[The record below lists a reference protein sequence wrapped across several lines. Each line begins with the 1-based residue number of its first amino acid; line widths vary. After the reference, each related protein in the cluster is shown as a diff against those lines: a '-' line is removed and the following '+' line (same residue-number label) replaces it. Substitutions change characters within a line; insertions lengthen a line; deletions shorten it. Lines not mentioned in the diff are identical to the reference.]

1 MAKIGVVHGPNLNML
16 GTREPEVYGSVTLDD
31 INKMLVEVAA
41 EHELRTFQSNSQG
54 AIIDELQKL
63 AGWADGI
70 IINPGAYTHY
80 SYAIRDAIAGM
91 DVPVVETH
99 LSNIHAREAFRSTSV
114 LAPVCIGQI
123 SGFGSYSYILAFYA
137 LLQSLEM

>member
-16 GTREPEVYGSVTLDD
+16 GTREPEVYGSVSLDD
-31 INKMLVEVAA
+31 INKMLVEVAS
-41 EHELRTFQSNSQG
+41 EHEIRTFQSNSQG

-63 AGWADGI
+63 AGWADGV

-99 LSNIHAREAFRSTSV
+99 LSNIHAREAFRTTSV

-123 SGFGSYSYILAFYA
+123 SGFGSYSYVLAFYA
-137 LLQSLEM
+137 LLQTLEM